1 MGGNR
6 CVAPNCT
13 SGYDSSKEKVYRFS
27 VPKDKERLKLWKQ
40 AIKTVNFEL
49 KPGQVVCSKH
59 FLPDDISWG
68 AERKDAFP
76 NKCSYDE

>member
-40 AIKTVNFEL
+40 AIETENFE
-49 KPGQVVCSKH
+49 
-59 FLPDDISWG
+59 
-68 AERKDAFP
+68 AETRASGLFETF
-76 NKCSYDE
+76 SS